1 MTDTEG
7 RDRTAIEGGWAMI
20 ETPEQL
26 RREIAYRVDERIGI
40 MTLGALPSKSVVEF
54 AKNEAR
60 EWARRCYPELLD
72 KSDESL
78 NK

>member
-1 MTDTEG
+1 
-7 RDRTAIEGGWAMI
+7 MI

-54 AKNEAR
+54 AENEAR
-60 EWARRCYPELLD
+60 EWARKHYPELLD

>member
-1 MTDTEG
+1 
-7 RDRTAIEGGWAMI
+7 MI

-40 MTLGALPSKSVVEF
+40 MTLGALPSKAVVEQ
-54 AKNEAR
+54 ATSEAIG
-60 EWARRCYPELLD
+60 WAMLHYPELLD
-72 KSDESL
+72 KPDERL

>member
-1 MTDTEG
+1 
-7 RDRTAIEGGWAMI
+7 MI
-20 ETPEQL
+20 ETPDQL
-26 RREIAYRVDERIGI
+26 RREIAYRRDERIGI

-54 AKNEAR
+54 AENEAR
-60 EWARRCYPELLD
+60 EWAQKHYPELLD

>member
-1 MTDTEG
+1 
-7 RDRTAIEGGWAMI
+7 MI

-54 AKNEAR
+54 AENEAR
-60 EWARRCYPELLD
+60 EWAQKHYPELYRVL
-72 KSDESL
+72 
-78 NK
+78 

>member
-1 MTDTEG
+1 
-7 RDRTAIEGGWAMI
+7 MI

-54 AKNEAR
+54 AENEAR
-60 EWARRCYPELLD
+60 EWALRCYPELLD

>member
-40 MTLGALPSKSVVEF
+40 MTLGALPSKAVVEF
-54 AKNEAR
+54 AENEAR
-60 EWARRCYPELLD
+60 EWARKNYPELLD
-72 KSDESL
+72 KADESL

>member
-1 MTDTEG
+1 
-7 RDRTAIEGGWAMI
+7 MI

-54 AKNEAR
+54 AENEAR

-72 KSDESL
+72 KSYESL

>member
-54 AKNEAR
+54 AENEAR
-60 EWARRCYPELLD
+60 EWARKHYPELLD